1 VIFLIFSSSIRSWFI
16 AAQLL
21 GQCPNIDYVVRRF
34 CAMAIQTASLAIN
47 PLLVVAPARD
57 AVLSF

>member
-1 VIFLIFSSSIRSWFI
+1 
-16 AAQLL
+16 
-21 GQCPNIDYVVRRF
+21 
-34 CAMAIQTASLAIN
+34 MAIQTASLAIN